1 MMQVAI
7 YVNDQLFGTYHAMR
21 LTGMLPLNHSATKLR
36 GLNTIRSVQCS
47 TSGTWRPVRLVSC
60 RNGPCHAVTI
70 ATLHRAR
77 HVSVCLCVVAESTLR
92 TRNAIGCNVSVLRTW
107 HFVTALSVRLTV
119 PRMRIAVPINAT
131 N

>member
-47 TSGTWRPVRLVSC
+47 TSGTYVAYVLCASSHAARSVPYRYHCDVASCPPRVGLLVCRSGVDAPHAQRHRLQ
-60 RNGPCHAVTI
+60 R
-70 ATLHRAR
+70 
-77 HVSVCLCVVAESTLR
+77 
-92 TRNAIGCNVSVLRTW
+92 
-107 HFVTALSVRLTV
+107 
-119 PRMRIAVPINAT
+119 
-131 N
+131 